1 MLSIESLNASKDLVA
16 ILADKAVELKPCSD
30 SPLAELMPLS
40 STTFSSGI
48 RELSEIDHLAID
60 LCKVNTPE
68 MIECDGRPDVKDS
81 LHSAY
86 MSKAAVAISTSLA
99 EHVRH
104 IMSTVMPAV
113 GAANQKLK
121 EVAES
126 DCTVGPRSYRVE
138 SVPTS
143 PFFELSDF
151 TRKLEEFGSI
161 VVPNDVALTLDYK
174 PMAGNQVME
183 LMKVGSEAYDSAV
196 ELFAA
201 SVGFDFL
208 EQIWNQAFT
217 YDRSTKSLN
226 DLRADPKTGQ
236 AGAMAI
242 YLIASKLL
250 ADTDNMP
257 EVTGQA
263 MLSRASYGTA
273 LRALLEAS
281 GYSVYS
287 QWTGANALVKA
298 GKLIDKIVNRV
309 IYVNGQVYDKYMEDG
324 GDVEVILGA
333 AITSKDAYVS
343 ELTEKAE
350 TYKSKWQQ
358 VVATEKHNASKNQL
372 MESQR
377 VLLDFVRQYVI
388 DNAPNDPVIANNM
401 ETIFEAARIIVD
413 RISLPELDQTHLV
426 ACKVVCG
433 AIYNHTQA
441 YEFLSIYND
450 VVKNNPEMDPEQA
463 TTASVT
469 QFVCDWVATM
479 VLVA

>member
-1 MLSIESLNASKDLVA
+1 MLSIESLNATKDLVA
-16 ILADKAVELKPCSD
+16 ILADKAVELKPCAD
-30 SPLAELMPLS
+30 SPLAELTSLS
-40 STTFSSGI
+40 ATTFTSGI
-48 RELSEIDHLAID
+48 KDLSEIDELAVN
-60 LCKVNTPE
+60 LCRMNTPE
-68 MIECDGRPDVKDS
+68 MIQCDGRPDVKED
-81 LHSAY
+81 LHSSY
-86 MSKAAVAISTSLA
+86 LSKAAVSLSTSLA

-104 IMSTVMPAV
+104 ILTVVMPAV
-113 GAANQKLK
+113 GMAHQKLL

-126 DCTVGPRSYRVE
+126 DCTVGPRAYRIE
-138 SVPTS
+138 SVPSS

-151 TRKLEEFGSI
+151 TRKLEEFGNV
-161 VVPNDVALTLDYK
+161 VVPDDVALTLDYK
-174 PMAGNQVME
+174 PMPGNQVME
-183 LMKVGSEAYDSAV
+183 LMKVGSEAYDAAV
-196 ELFAA
+196 ELFSATM
-201 SVGFDFL
+201 GLDFL
-208 EQIWNQAFT
+208 ERIWTEVFT
-217 YDRSTKSLN
+217 FERHAKALN

-236 AGAMAI
+236 AAALGV
-242 YLIASKLL
+242 YLIANKLL
-250 ADTDNMP
+250 VDSDNQP

-273 LRALLEAS
+273 LRTLLEAS

-287 QWTGANALVKA
+287 QWTGATALIKA

-309 IYVNGQVYDKYMEDG
+309 VYVNGPVYDKYMEEG

-350 TYKSKWQQ
+350 DYKSKWQQ
-358 VVATEKHNASKNQL
+358 VVANEKHNASKNQL

-377 VLLDFVRQYVI
+377 VLLNFVRQYVI
-388 DNAPNDPVIANNM
+388 ENASADSVIAANI

-413 RISLPELDQTHLV
+413 RVSLPDLEQPHLV

-450 VVKNNPEMDPEQA
+450 MVKNNPDMDTEQA
-463 TTASVT
+463 TTAAVT
-469 QFVCDWVATM
+469 QFVCDWTATM